1 MMKMRPVSD
10 LKDKFCETVS
20 DVQNGTTVC
29 LTQNGR
35 GSAVLLSHADSERLA
50 NPWRPPSTRRT
61 EWQRRPPCALRMK
74 SFSEGSEQESKAIRE
89 LRHIKASAAGIL
101 GHFELSQAR
110 SRAVSEQCVTCSIKQ
125 YITA

>member
-29 LTQNGR
+29 LPQNGR

-50 NPWRPPSTRRT
+50 NPVAA
-61 EWQRRPPCALRMK
+61 ALDEADRIDRK
-74 SFSEGSEQESKAIRE
+74 S
-89 LRHIKASAAGIL
+89 
-101 GHFELSQAR
+101 
-110 SRAVSEQCVTCSIKQ
+110 VV
-125 YITA
+125 